1 MTLDT
6 LDMVGVTED
15 EAYLFGFAALDE
27 LDELADEA
35 FRRFAEWGRD
45 AL

>member
-15 EAYLFGFAALDE
+15 EAYLFGFDALDE

-35 FRRFAEWGRD
+35 FRRFATMLRGT
-45 AL
+45 L